1 MIRSSWDIY
10 YVKNWI
16 NHVLKFNIIFRYDL
30 DQYATV
36 GIARSQVDNRELVE
50 SWSYNLI
57 SEIDC
62 VPPNPQNIDADLTL
76 GMNQQNRYSKGR

>member
-1 MIRSSWDIY
+1 M
-10 YVKNWI
+10 
-16 NHVLKFNIIFRYDL
+16 
-30 DQYATV
+30 
-36 GIARSQVDNRELVE
+36 GIARSQVDNQELVE

-76 GMNQQNRYSKGR
+76 GMNQQNRYSKGRKID

>member
-1 MIRSSWDIY
+1 M
-10 YVKNWI
+10 
-16 NHVLKFNIIFRYDL
+16 NHLSK

-36 GIARSQVDNRELVE
+36 GISRSQVDNRELVE

-62 VPPNPQNIDADLTL
+62 VPPDAKNLDSDLTL
-76 GMNQQNRYSKGR
+76 GMISKNKYSKGKKQNQWYGTY

>member
-1 MIRSSWDIY
+1 MSHLLS
-10 YVKNWI
+10 
-16 NHVLKFNIIFRYDL
+16 

-62 VPPNPQNIDADLTL
+62 VPPDAKNIDSDLAL
-76 GMNQQNRYSKGR
+76 GMISKDKYSKGRKQK

>member
-1 MIRSSWDIY
+1 MNLNFCPKD
-10 YVKNWI
+10 KNCI
-16 NHVLKFNIIFRYDL
+16 TRLIL

-36 GIARSQVDNRELVE
+36 GIARSQVDNRELLE

-62 VPPNPQNIDADLTL
+62 VPPNAQNIDSDLSL
-76 GMNQQNRYSKGR
+76 GMMSSKRYSKGIKTMII